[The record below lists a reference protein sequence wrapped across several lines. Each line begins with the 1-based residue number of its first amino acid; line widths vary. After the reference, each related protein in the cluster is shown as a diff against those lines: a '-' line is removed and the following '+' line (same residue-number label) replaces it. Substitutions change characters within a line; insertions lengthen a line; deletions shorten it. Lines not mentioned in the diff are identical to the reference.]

1 LWTCTH
7 APTRF
12 NDMWTCC
19 SMHCARDSGLIGL
32 QVARPVNLVSP
43 EPIRRGNQVE
53 FVESTGVEIALSDRL
68 ADQSGQ
74 LG

>member
-1 LWTCTH
+1 
-7 APTRF
+7 
-12 NDMWTCC
+12 
-19 SMHCARDSGLIGL
+19 MHCARDSGLIGL